1 MMKKLLALVMVLLL
15 TFSFSLVACDEV
27 LENGDGV
34 IADGS
39 NSANDANDANDAE
52 EKTEVPENETPEADE
67 NTAFDPATITP
78 EKLYENIVKELS
90 NVDNVTITAEQDIA
104 MNMTVN
110 GQSVPVQTM
119 KQVVTQKYDKGNFS
133 MVTTN
138 NLAATLNCQY
148 VDGVVYNVQITDGAK
163 IKYAATEKELAALA
177 GIDVN
182 AAKIMNIPAD
192 WFKNCEL
199 KADEDGNGY
208 YIEFVL
214 NGEEYKQ
221 LFSNF
226 ALLDSVKEVSDVTHK
241 VYVTAEG
248 KIDSIVSTATMV
260 VAVEGTEVV
269 ADMVSVSTY
278 GDIGSTVVEAPAD
291 ADSYVTVDISQL
303 K

>member
-163 IKYAATEKELAALA
+163 IKYAATEEELAALA

-182 AAKIMNIPAD
+182 AAKIMNIPVD
-192 WFKNCEL
+192 WFENCEL

>member
-34 IADGS
+34 VADGS
-39 NSANDANDANDAE
+39 NSANDANDKE

-110 GQSVPVQTM
+110 GQSIPVQTM

-138 NLAATLNCQY
+138 NLVAGVNCQY

-163 IKYAATEKELAALA
+163 IKYAATEEELAALA

-192 WFKNCEL
+192 WFENCEL

-226 ALLDSVKEVSDVTHK
+226 ALLDSVKEVSNVTHK

-260 VAVEGTEVV
+260 VAVDGTEVV

-278 GDIGSTVVEAPAD
+278 GDIGATVVEAPAD

>member
-1 MMKKLLALVMVLLL
+1 MKKLLALVMVLLL
-15 TFSFSLVACDEV
+15 TFSLALVACDEV
-27 LENGDGV
+27 VEDG
-34 IADGS
+34 DGS
-39 NSANDANDANDAE
+39 NVIIDGDDNASVDEKVEATEDNTPADDNNKE
-52 EKTEVPENETPEADE
+52 ENAP
-67 NTAFDPATITP
+67 FDPATITP
-78 EKLYENIVKELS
+78 EKLYENIVKEMAD
-90 NVDNVTITAEQDIA
+90 VDNVTITAKQDI
-104 MNMTVN
+104 NMTMTV
-110 GQSVPVQTM
+110 GDQIIPVQTM
-119 KQVVTQKYDKGNFS
+119 NQVITQKYDKGNFS

-138 NLAATLNCQY
+138 NLVAGVNCQY

-163 IKYAATEKELAALA
+163 IKYKASEEDLAALA
-177 GIDVN
+177 GIDPN
-182 AAKIMNIPAD
+182 GAKIMNIPAD

-214 NGEEYKQ
+214 NGEAYKE

-226 ALLDSVKEVSDVTHK
+226 SLLESVKEVSDISHK

-260 VAVEGTEVV
+260 VVVEGTEVV
-269 ADMVSVSTY
+269 AEMVSVSSY

-291 ADSYVTVDISQL
+291 ADSYTTVDISQL

>member
-1 MMKKLLALVMVLLL
+1 MKKLLALVMVLLL

-39 NSANDANDANDAE
+39 NSANDANDANDKE

-119 KQVVTQKYDKGNFS
+119 KQGVTQKYDKGNFS
-133 MVTTN
+133 IVTTN

-163 IKYAATEKELAALA
+163 IKYAATEEELAALA

-192 WFKNCEL
+192 WFENCVL
-199 KADEDGNGY
+199 KADENGNGY

>member
-1 MMKKLLALVMVLLL
+1 MKKLLALVMVLLL

-39 NSANDANDANDAE
+39 NSANDANDANDKE

-119 KQVVTQKYDKGNFS
+119 KQGVTQKYDKGNFS

-192 WFKNCEL
+192 WFENCEL

>member
-1 MMKKLLALVMVLLL
+1 MKKLLALIMVLLL
-15 TFSFSLVACDEV
+15 IFSFSLVSCDEV

-39 NSANDANDANDAE
+39 NSVNDANDANDKE

-110 GQSVPVQTM
+110 GLSVPVQTM
-119 KQVVTQKYDKGNFS
+119 KQGVTQKYDKGNFS

-192 WFKNCEL
+192 WFENCEL

>member
-1 MMKKLLALVMVLLL
+1 MKKLLALVMVLLL

-39 NSANDANDANDAE
+39 NSANDANDANDKE
-52 EKTEVPENETPEADE
+52 EKTEVPENETPKADE

-119 KQVVTQKYDKGNFS
+119 KQGVTQKYDKGNFS

-163 IKYAATEKELAALA
+163 IKYAATEEELAALA

-192 WFKNCEL
+192 WFENCEL

-226 ALLDSVKEVSDVTHK
+226 ALLDSVKEVSNVTHK

>member
-1 MMKKLLALVMVLLL
+1 
-15 TFSFSLVACDEV
+15 
-27 LENGDGV
+27 
-34 IADGS
+34 
-39 NSANDANDANDAE
+39 
-52 EKTEVPENETPEADE
+52 
-67 NTAFDPATITP
+67 
-78 EKLYENIVKELS
+78 
-90 NVDNVTITAEQDIA
+90 
-104 MNMTVN
+104 
-110 GQSVPVQTM
+110 M

-148 VDGVVYNVQITDGAK
+148 VNGVVYNVQITDGAK

-192 WFKNCEL
+192 WFENCEL

-260 VAVEGTEVV
+260 VAVDGTEVV

>member
-1 MMKKLLALVMVLLL
+1 
-15 TFSFSLVACDEV
+15 V

-39 NSANDANDANDAE
+39 NSANDVNDAE
-52 EKTEVPENETPEADE
+52 EKTEAPENETPEADE

-78 EKLYENIVKELS
+78 EKLYQNIVKELS

-119 KQVVTQKYDKGNFS
+119 KQGVTQKYDKGNFS

-192 WFKNCEL
+192 WFENCEL

-226 ALLDSVKEVSDVTHK
+226 ALLDSVKEVSNVTHK